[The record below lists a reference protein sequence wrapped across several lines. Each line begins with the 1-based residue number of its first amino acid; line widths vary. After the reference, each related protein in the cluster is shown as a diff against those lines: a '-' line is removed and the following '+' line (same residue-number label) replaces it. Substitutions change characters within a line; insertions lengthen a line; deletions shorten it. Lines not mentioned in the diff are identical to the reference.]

1 MNKFFRNAVIT
12 ALVLCGIIACTFV
25 TLAAD
30 DYIVYTAEDI
40 VSEGRVVTVTSD
52 AQYGKLTGGNVMS
65 QYTDG
70 FVRFMTTSSGA
81 ASTSS
86 DRLIIEVDRINLTE
100 YPYVIIS
107 YNTNINAPNL
117 NFNLTTDE
125 GEYAHDAKIFF
136 AQSRTVGKKAV
147 GTGKYSGSYGTNAVA
162 TSVYVPLWSN
172 TGNVANAEDY
182 FDVEYIGFFKTEKAM
197 KEYKYTPGELKVDIQ
212 KADIQL
218 VEQVQR
224 LVVGDSFKL
233 TAVSSSDGR
242 LIKKASFESDNDAVA
257 SVSAD
262 GTITAKSAGVANVT
276 VKSDGSTSSC
286 KVYVLAEKL
295 APVEFARKTG
305 MKLKDLPVVNC
316 LGDSI
321 TTYAP
326 NPNGGMLYYKW
337 WAEEYQIKYNN
348 YGISKA
354 SLTANGIEPFVNRYV
369 DMADNA
375 DLIIVKGGTNDW
387 GRTAVGNMTTRAT
400 STYAGSLRVLMEGL
414 IDKYPDKQIVFY
426 TPIKRCEGGQTPESK
441 NGFGN
446 TLNDFANT
454 VVEIGKIY
462 NIPVINLYTPEELDF
477 TSKLISPAGND
488 ASGKWHDAVCESDLM
503 PDGLHPSG
511 KGHAIIASYT
521 LEKLQ
526 ELGVVEITDGSRLD
540 AAFVNGYDGNL
551 FKPDNNM
558 TRAEAC
564 AVVTRL
570 MTSED
575 RIKGKY
581 KTKYA
586 DVKEGAWYYDYV
598 SYLDQF
604 GYLYSFKGDFKPDQP
619 ITRAEFVELVYRMG
633 KVDKTDKEI
642 VFTDVPE
649 THERYDA
656 IMKAAK
662 AGLVNGKTA
671 TTFDPDGKIK
681 RSEVVKILCAA
692 MGRTPTKEAIA
703 AAGVSGFADVADNHW
718 AYVYIVEAA
727 REHKCKLDAN
737 GNEIWIEVNN

>member
-1 MNKFFRNAVIT
+1 MNKIFRNALIA
-12 ALVLCGIIACTFV
+12 ALILCGV
-25 TLAAD
+25 TVCAFAALAAD
-30 DYIVYTAEDI
+30 DAIIYTAEDI
-40 VSEGRVVTVTSD
+40 SSKGRIVTTVPEGLGG
-52 AQYGKLTGGNVMS
+52 QLLGGNVKGA
-65 QYTDG
+65 YDNG
-70 FVRFMTTSSGA
+70 VVRFASTNAGA

-86 DRLIIEVDRINLTE
+86 DRLIIKVDDINLTE
-100 YPYVIIS
+100 YPFVVVS

-117 NFNLTTDE
+117 NFNLTTSG
-125 GEYAHDAKIFF
+125 GEYNHDSKIFF
-136 AQSRTVGKKAV
+136 AQTRTVGKKAI
-147 GTGKYSGSYGTNAVA
+147 GTGEYKGSYGTNAVA
-162 TSVYVPLWSN
+162 TSVYIPLWSN
-172 TGNVANAEDY
+172 TGAVANSDDY

-197 KEYKYTPGELKVDIQ
+197 KAYKYTPGKLKVDIQ

-233 TAVSSSDGR
+233 TAVTATDGR
-242 LIKKASFESDNDAVA
+242 PIKKATFESDNDAVV

-276 VKSDGSTSSC
+276 VKSDGSSSSC

-295 APVEFARKTG
+295 APVEFVRKTG
-305 MKLKDLPVVNC
+305 MKIKELPVVNC

-337 WAEEYQIKYNN
+337 WEQDYQIKYNN
-348 YGISKA
+348 HGISGA
-354 SLTANGIEPFVNRYV
+354 TLTANGKEPFVNRYV

-387 GRTAVGNMTTRAT
+387 GSTDAGNMTTRAT

-426 TPIKRCEGGQTPESK
+426 TPIKRCEGGQNPASK
-441 NGFGN
+441 NRFGN

-477 TSKLISPAGND
+477 TSKLISPAGHD

-511 KGHAIIASYT
+511 KGHTVIASYT

-604 GYLYSFKGDFKPDQP
+604 GYLYSFKGDFNPDQP

-681 RSEVVKILCAA
+681 RSEVVKVLCAA

-703 AAGVSGFADVADNHW
+703 AAGVSGFADVAENHW
-718 AYVYIVEAA
+718 AYLYIVEAA
-727 REHKCKLDAN
+727 RGHKCQLDAN